1 MALRDA
7 GLASV
12 AYFYFDFRDTDKQS
26 LHNLLPSLLTQLSTR
41 SDRRCEILS
50 RIYKAH
56 DDGAHKPS
64 TSTMIDCLKDMLALP
79 GQSPIYI
86 ILDAL
91 DECPNTSGLPSA
103 RKQVLDFLKDLVD
116 LSLTSLHLC
125 LTSRPEI
132 DIRLVLEPLAFHVV
146 SLHDQ
151 SGQQKDME
159 DYIKSVVYADSN
171 TAMKRWRSKDKELVI
186 ETLTERADGM

>member
-1 MALRDA
+1 
-7 GLASV
+7 
-12 AYFYFDFRDTDKQS
+12 
-26 LHNLLPSLLTQLSTR
+26 
-41 SDRRCEILS
+41 
-50 RIYKAH
+50 
-56 DDGAHKPS
+56 
-64 TSTMIDCLKDMLALP
+64 MIDCLKDMLALP